1 MAILAIMLKS
11 FSILNFLLEVPF
23 KFQYTNSMKN
33 KNNSMDRLRSTE
45 INLMN
50 EDDKSMHIFYTLE
63 EIEEVIKSL
72 HKVLRTDDP
81 TLGQRLVQLEN
92 ITDTLMDILVEQ
104 SRNL

>member
-1 MAILAIMLKS
+1 
-11 FSILNFLLEVPF
+11 
-23 KFQYTNSMKN
+23 MKN

>member
-1 MAILAIMLKS
+1 
-11 FSILNFLLEVPF
+11 
-23 KFQYTNSMKN
+23 MKN
-33 KNNSMDRLRSTE
+33 KNNSIDRLRSTE

>member
-1 MAILAIMLKS
+1 
-11 FSILNFLLEVPF
+11 
-23 KFQYTNSMKN
+23 
-33 KNNSMDRLRSTE
+33 MDRLRSTE

>member
-1 MAILAIMLKS
+1 
-11 FSILNFLLEVPF
+11 
-23 KFQYTNSMKN
+23 
-33 KNNSMDRLRSTE
+33 
-45 INLMN
+45 MN